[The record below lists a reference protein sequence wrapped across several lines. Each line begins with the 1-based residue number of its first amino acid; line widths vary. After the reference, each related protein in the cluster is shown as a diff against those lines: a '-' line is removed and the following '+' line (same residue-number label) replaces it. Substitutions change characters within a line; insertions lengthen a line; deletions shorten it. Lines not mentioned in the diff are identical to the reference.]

1 MSDESESGD
10 PTVAA
15 DSTPPPGDV
24 GGSAPVLRRDI
35 PLPRIGARPQA
46 LIVALAVEVA
56 CLVVLDVLLAFRAH
70 ANIPF
75 QVLHPFAMAPPPPGL
90 SVTYQLDWP
99 RLAGFAALSII
110 VGTLLVLSILSARK
124 LLEEEPTD
132 QRTRRLLVIR
142 ITIVV
147 SCGLA
152 LAEFSALESALE
164 GWNPS
169 STLDVGTPDRWQT
182 TSVLV
187 VGGLA
192 AVAVVAFGI
201 PIIRNVWASKMT
213 PLAWVTV
220 AAASLLVIAGFV
232 ASQEV
237 AVSTSYQYI
246 HEVTADPGPN
256 THSIMGSSGPAGL
269 PNRDDHA
276 ITRHPLP
283 GLCRVRW
290 NWRGVHGFWHW
301 PRALRR
307 YPIPRGSRH
316 S

>member
-1 MSDESESGD
+1 M
-10 PTVAA
+10 
-15 DSTPPPGDV
+15 
-24 GGSAPVLRRDI
+24 
-35 PLPRIGARPQA
+35 
-46 LIVALAVEVA
+46 
-56 CLVVLDVLLAFRAH
+56 VLDVLLAFRAH

-201 PIIRNVWASKMT
+201 PIIWKYGRKMT
-213 PLAWVTV
+213 PLLGNGRRCEP
-220 AAASLLVIAGFV
+220 SR
-232 ASQEV
+232 
-237 AVSTSYQYI
+237 
-246 HEVTADPGPN
+246 
-256 THSIMGSSGPAGL
+256 
-269 PNRDDHA
+269 NR
-276 ITRHPLP
+276 
-283 GLCRVRW
+283 W
-290 NWRGVHGFWHW
+290 
-301 PRALRR
+301 LRR
-307 YPIPRGSRH
+307 KSGSGCVDELPVH
-316 S
+316 P